1 MAQGL
6 GQGDTAR
13 ASWTHNHGAVERS
26 DHCPTASSQER
37 PRRWHRGTAKGQR
50 WHGQHRRVWSTL
62 NSVPLLPKAAAP
74 QQHPAAPQ
82 HAKRSPAACSISI
95 AQKLSLCCSERKG
108 EGEIWVR
115 EERTFLTIS
124 KCAPQAEMGKSRL
137 GATAAPTPT
146 PAGGDTSSRHRG
158 CEHRRPQS
166 QQLCSGTQRGLGG
179 SGAAEMSS
187 LTAQP
192 GSTSTPRPGNPE
204 KRGPGPPPPPSHHRR
219 DAMAAALHPAQPGMS
234 TSHRGATNLTENAS

>member
-1 MAQGL
+1 MQVALGH
-6 GQGDTAR
+6 GQGTAM
-13 ASWTHNHGAVERS
+13 AWAAPEGVEY
-26 DHCPTASSQER
+26 PE
-37 PRRWHRGTAKGQR
+37 
-50 WHGQHRRVWSTL
+50 
-62 NSVPLLPKAAAP
+62 SVPLLPKAAAP

-82 HAKRSPAACSISI
+82 HAKQSPAACSISI

-204 KRGPGPPPPPSHHRR
+204 KRGPGPPPSPSHHRR
-219 DAMAAALHPAQPGMS
+219 DAVAAALHPAQPGMS